1 MARSVTPG
9 SRGPAIGRSA
19 RRPATNSRPLIG
31 RAGPWTY
38 TNTLRAT
45 HVLRTGPE
53 YLRPSVPRSYV
64 LLHVPT
70 FRVYKRTHARTQAS
84 THARTYARVRS
95 PFSTSARPA
104 FGFHVYTYVR
114 TYISRPRSTVANLA
128 HHRRRHQI
136 HQPDHRTFFT
146 GDPRV
151 RCTRRD
157 VGRLID
163 ALDFTHRAASTSND
177 GGKKAGDPPSG
188 GNSGQTIYF
197 SFLFCS
203 FFSFFFSF
211 LSRGIGDTFHDFR
224 IFRSGAARRI

>member
-1 MARSVTPG
+1 MAGLLGVLPRIPGPSLAEPGPGPTPT
-9 SRGPAIGRSA
+9 PC
-19 RRPATNSRPLIG
+19 
-31 RAGPWTY
+31 
-38 TNTLRAT
+38 
-45 HVLRTGPE
+45 
-53 YLRPSVPRSYV
+53 VPRTSYV
-64 LLHVPT
+64 PDQSTYVRPCLVPT
-70 FRVYKRTHARTQAS
+70 FSSTFQRFECINARTHARTQAS

-203 FFSFFFSF
+203 FFSLFFSF